1 MLDNRKEFLLRLIIE
16 DYIETAE
23 PVGSKQLAER
33 HGLDVS
39 SATIRNEMALLENE
53 GFLRHP
59 HTSAGRI
66 PTELAYLYYLQHLL
80 QPRKPE
86 VFKEEFSTEEF
97 TLKTLAKRLVEISG
111 ETAIIASSPQEIYS
125 IGVSHLLQKP
135 DFSEVSDI
143 HLISGLIDQFDEVMS
158 RLYEQVK
165 DETMVYIGSQN
176 PFGSD
181 MTAILIRYRMRDDQE
196 GVLGLVGPLRMN
208 YAKNIALVEQVKELI
223 TQLYDE

>member
-1 MLDNRKEFLLRLIIE
+1 MLDNRKESLLRYIIE
-16 DYIETAE
+16 DYIETAQ

-39 SATIRNEMALLENE
+39 SATIRNEMASLEME

-66 PTELAYLYYLQHLL
+66 PTEKAYLYYLQNLL

-86 VFKEEFSTEEF
+86 VFQKEFPTQEF
-97 TLKTLAKRLVEISG
+97 TLKTLAKRLVEVTG
-111 ETAIIASSPQEIYS
+111 ETAIIASGPEAIYA

-135 DFSEVSDI
+135 DFSEIEDLHS
-143 HLISGLIDQFDEVMS
+143 ISALIDQFDEVMAG
-158 RLYEQVK
+158 LYAQVK
-165 DETMVYIGSQN
+165 EETIVYIGSQN

-181 MTAILIRYRMRDDQE
+181 MTTILVRYRMGDDHE

-208 YAKNIALVEQVKELI
+208 YAKNIALVERAKELI
-223 TQLYDE
+223 TQLYET